1 MFNAIISDIKYEY
14 NWKNNNSTKT
24 LTLIKRIISE
34 EYFLINVPHYPG
46 TPYIPKLRYII
57 VYIMYLLYKLCY
69 PGLKKNIYLSIEIFM
84 TTHHFHEFCFC
95 FQTMHSI
102 NTKLNCINKLKM
114 YTVS

>member
-84 TTHHFHEFCFC
+84 TTHIFTSFVFVFKPCT
-95 FQTMHSI
+95 QLTLSL
-102 NTKLNCINKLKM
+102 TA
-114 YTVS
+114 